1 MATLLVVS
9 DIHYASAAEQ
19 ARRGYWASAITNPL
33 LRAASEAYRHF
44 IWLRDPLRHN
54 HLLEKFLDRA
64 GAPDLVVAKGDYSCD
79 SAFVGVSD
87 EAAFQSAQE
96 CLDKL
101 RRHFGEKLL
110 AICGDHEFGKQS
122 LFGGAGGLRW
132 ASWRRATGQLG
143 LRPFWRVES
152 GRYVFLGVTSTLIAL
167 PVFAPEI
174 LKEERALWE
183 QRRAAHLAEI
193 RSALNALQ
201 PEQRV
206 ILFCHDPSAL
216 PFLWHDESI
225 RRRLQQV
232 EQMIIGHLH
241 SPLILW
247 KSRRLAG
254 MPAIPFLGDTVRR
267 LSTALREAGHWR
279 DFKVRLCPR
288 WRASNCSRTAAG
300 WKWNSIRRRN
310 DRPGFNST
318 SCRVESGRLRRNR
331 ILPLRTGRRRDGP
344 ASADHR
350 GGHVAVMVQHG
361 IKNI

>member
-54 HLLEKFLDRA
+54 HLLEKFIDRA
-64 GAPDLVVAKGDYSCD
+64 GAPDLVVANGDYSCD

-143 LRPFWRVES
+143 LRLFWRVES

-225 RRRLQQV
+225 RRRLPQV
-232 EQMIIGHLH
+232 EQTIIGHLH

-254 MPAIPFLGDTVRR
+254 MPAIPFLGNTVRR

-279 DFKVRLCPR
+279 DFKVRLCP
-288 WRASNCSRTAAG
+288 SLAG
-300 WKWNSIRRRN
+300 IELLKDGGWLEMEFDPEAK
-310 DRPGFNST
+310 RPARFQ
-318 SCRVESGRLRRNR
+318 LHK
-331 ILPLRTGRRRDGP
+331 LPR
-344 ASADHR
+344 
-350 GGHVAVMVQHG
+350 
-361 IKNI
+361 